1 MSDIAAISLRDL
13 KFSYAGAGSGGE
25 LDIERFD
32 VAQGESVFLQGASGS
47 GKSTLLNLIGG
58 VLKPTSGEI
67 SLLGA
72 NLSSLSS
79 SGRDAFRADHL
90 GYVFQMFNLL
100 PYLDVVANVTL
111 ALTFSPR
118 RRSRLDG
125 VSPKSEAQRL
135 LNALGLDESVQ
146 AKRVAQLSV
155 GQQQRVACARALIG
169 GPELIVADE
178 PTSALDAQ
186 ASARFVRL
194 LLTQAA
200 NAGASVV
207 FVSHEAS
214 LAEHFD
220 RAIDIATLNRAE
232 AASYE

>member
-67 SLLGA
+67 SLLGT

-118 RRSRLDG
+118 RRIRLDG

-135 LNALGLDESVQ
+135 LNELGLDESVQ